1 MIVQNETK
9 TIKNLQNIL
18 EMNDIVILYDANL
31 HKIVWVGFV
40 RDLPFIYL
48 HRKIVNILVFD
59 ISVLAKLGT
68 IVYFR

>member
-1 MIVQNETK
+1 MIVQNETE

-31 HKIVWVGFV
+31 REIDWVGFV
-40 RDLPFIYL
+40 RDIPFIYL

-59 ISVLAKLGT
+59 ISVPTKLGT
-68 IVYFR
+68 TVYFR